1 MKQVVQNFRTGELLI
16 EDLPPPALRPGG
28 CLVRTAF
35 SLISA
40 GTERATIQTAKS
52 SLAGKAI
59 ERPDLV
65 RQVIETFKREGL
77 RSTYE
82 KVKSRLNQIKPL
94 GYSASGVVIA
104 VGEGAE
110 EFKIGDRVACA
121 GAGYASHA
129 EINFVPKNLCVRV
142 PDEIPLDAACYTTV
156 GAIALHGVRQSEAR
170 LGEAVAVIGLG
181 LIGQLV
187 VQILKAG
194 GCRAIGIDP
203 DPDARALAE
212 RSGAD
217 AVADAELARAVIN
230 DLTRGRGADSVIIA
244 AATKSNEPVE
254 LAAEVARDRAKIV
267 VLGQVSMDLPR
278 NSFYAKEL
286 ELRLARS
293 YGPGRYDPQYEEK
306 GNDYPIGYVRWT
318 ERRNME
324 AFLDLLAEGR
334 VSVQSLTT
342 HRFSIDQ
349 ALQAYELIL
358 AGRQKSGFRC
368 GVILEY
374 PQAEASPATT
384 IIARR
389 AEPVAADQLG
399 VAFIGAGSFARGVL
413 LPIIRRARGV
423 QLTGVATA
431 TGASAKSALEQFGFA
446 YATTDYEQILED
458 PKTHC
463 VFIATRHNLHARL
476 AAEALRRRKAVFVEK
491 PLAMTEEELR
501 EVLKAARESGSVL
514 FVGFNRRFAPLA
526 RQVKALFCER
536 ASPMALLYRVNAG
549 PLPAEH
555 WSLDAS
561 EGGGRIIGEVCHF
574 IDFAQ
579 YMTDSLPGSVFAISV
594 RREQSGAALDDS
606 AAITISM
613 RDGSIASILYAAGGD
628 ARAAKEKIEIFHG
641 GRIATIDDFRS
652 GQITCGGREERIGRG
667 TQDKG
672 HADEVAA
679 FFEAVRG
686 GRPPVS
692 LESLAA
698 TTLTTFAIIES
709 IRSGSAVDLEPLM
722 LNLGGD

>member
-77 RSTYE
+77 RSTYQ
-82 KVKSRLNQIKPL
+82 KVKSRLNRIRPL

-104 VGEGAE
+104 IGEGAE

-142 PDEIPLDAACYTTV
+142 PDEVPLDAACYTTV
-156 GAIALHGVRQSEAR
+156 GAIALHGLRQSEAS
-170 LGEAVAVIGLG
+170 LGETVAVIGLG

-187 VQILKAG
+187 VQMLRAG
-194 GCRAIGIDP
+194 GCRVIGIDP

-217 AVADAELARAVIN
+217 AVADAEQARALVT
-230 DLTRGRGADSVIIA
+230 DLTRGQGADSVIIA

-254 LAAEVARDRAKIV
+254 LAADVARDRARIV
-267 VLGQVSMDLPR
+267 ILGQVSMNLPR
-278 NSFYAKEL
+278 HSFYAKEL

-324 AFLDLLAEGR
+324 AFLRLMADGR
-334 VSVQSLTT
+334 VNVKSLTT
-342 HRFSIDQ
+342 HRFSIDR
-349 ALQAYELIL
+349 ALEAYELIL

-374 PQAEASPATT
+374 PQAEAGPAEVITSK
-384 IIARR
+384 R
-389 AEPVAADQLG
+389 AEPATADQLG
-399 VAFIGAGSFARGVL
+399 VAFIGAGNFARGVL

-423 QLTGVATA
+423 QLRGVATA
-431 TGASAKSALEQFGFA
+431 TGTSAKSALAQFGFA
-446 YATTDYEQILED
+446 YATTDYRQILED
-458 PKTHC
+458 PQTHC

-476 AAEALRRRKAVFVEK
+476 AAEALRSRKAVFVEK
-491 PLAMTEEELR
+491 PLAVTEDELR
-501 EVLKAARESGSVL
+501 EVLKAARESGSML

-526 RQVKALFCER
+526 RRIKSLLGAR
-536 ASPMALLYRVNAG
+536 AGPMALLYRVNAG
-549 PLPAEH
+549 PLPPEH
-555 WSLDAS
+555 WAHDPS

-594 RREQSGAALDDS
+594 RREPSGATVDDS
-606 AAITISM
+606 AAISISM
-613 RDGSIASILYAAGGD
+613 RDGSIVSVLYAAGGD
-628 ARAAKEKIEIFHG
+628 ARAAKEKIEIFCG
-641 GRIATIDDFRS
+641 GRIAIIDDFKI
-652 GQITCGGREERIGRG
+652 GQILSGGRQEQIGRG
-667 TQDKG
+667 AQDKG
-672 HADEVAA
+672 HADQLAA
-679 FFEAVRG
+679 FFQAVRSG
-686 GRPPVS
+686 QPPIS

-698 TTLTTFAIIES
+698 TTLATFAIIES
-709 IRSGSAVDLEPLM
+709 IRSGSSLEVGLESLM
-722 LNLGGD
+722 L